1 MANVL
6 SQLKSPPQRPQSQPS
21 PLQADVKAHLKRF
34 KPKLVQ
40 QLRSQSPQALDQY
53 VRELVQ
59 QGNER
64 HARLLKQG
72 LNQIEADELVNEL
85 LFPTG
90 EKPNLQ

>member
-6 SQLKSPPQRPQSQPS
+6 DQLRNPPSPPKDSS
-21 PLQADVKAHLKRF
+21 LHDEVKNHLRRF

-40 QLRSQSPQALDQY
+40 HLKSQGPEKLDQY
-53 VRELVQ
+53 VKELVQ

-64 HARLLKQG
+64 HARLRKQG
-72 LNQIEADELVNEL
+72 LNQIEADELVNDL
-85 LFPTG
+85 LFPPG